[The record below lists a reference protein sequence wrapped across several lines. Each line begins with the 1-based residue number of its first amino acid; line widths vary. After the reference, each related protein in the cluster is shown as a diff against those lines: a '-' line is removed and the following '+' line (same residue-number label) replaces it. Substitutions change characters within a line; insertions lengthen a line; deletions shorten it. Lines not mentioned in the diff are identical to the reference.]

1 MRVEVA
7 IEDPGSHE
15 EVEIVE
21 VMVEVGEE
29 VEQGDVLL
37 EVSTDKANMDVEAPS
52 AGVVEEVRVSEGD
65 VVPSRSVLVVLA
77 GS

>member
-15 EVEIVE
+15 EIEVVE

-52 AGVVEEVRVSEGD
+52 AGTVTEVLVSEGD
-65 VVPSRSVLVVLA
+65 VVPSRSLLVVLE
-77 GS
+77 G

>member
-21 VMVEVGEE
+21 VMVEVGEQ
-29 VEQGDVLL
+29 VEAGDVLV
-37 EVSTDKANMDVEAPS
+37 EVATDKANMEVEAPS
-52 AGVVEEVRVSEGD
+52 AGTVAEVPVTEGD
-65 VVPSRSVLVVLA
+65 TVGSRSVLVVLE
-77 GS
+77 S